1 MPCKLEKDDL
11 ELQKSQMR
19 NEIFGEIEKIKVKI
33 DSFKQFS
40 PQIEENKDNIIK
52 MQTKVNT

>member
-19 NEIFGEIEKIKVKI
+19 NEIFGEIEKLKVKI